1 MNQDIAQ
8 AAHEAHK
15 TITDFFGGTILGA
28 IMQVIIGTT
37 TLFVEL
43 YTSGIDMD
51 EFTKWAIKIGS
62 LIVVILGIV
71 NGWLAY
77 KRNKIELER
86 LQNDQRNNSSR

>member
-8 AAHEAHK
+8 AHS
-15 TITDFFGGTILGA
+15 TVTDLFGGTIMGA
-28 IMQVIIGTT
+28 ILQVIIGTT

-43 YTSGIDMD
+43 YTSGVDMD

-77 KRNKIELER
+77 KKNKIELAKLE
-86 LQNDQRNNSSR
+86 NEQRANSSR

>member
-8 AAHEAHK
+8 AH
-15 TITDFFGGTILGA
+15 TTVTDLFGGAIISAIL
-28 IMQVIIGTT
+28 QVIIGTT

-43 YTSGIDMD
+43 YTSGVDMD

-77 KRNKIELER
+77 KKNKIELQR
-86 LQNDQRNNSSR
+86 LQNEQRTNNNS

>member
-8 AAHEAHK
+8 AHS
-15 TITDFFGGTILGA
+15 TVTDLFGGTIMGA
-28 IMQVIIGTT
+28 ILQVIIGTT
-37 TLFVEL
+37 TLFVEV
-43 YTSGIDMD
+43 YTSGVDMD

-77 KRNKIELER
+77 KKNKIELQR
-86 LQNDQRNNSSR
+86 LQNEQRANSSR